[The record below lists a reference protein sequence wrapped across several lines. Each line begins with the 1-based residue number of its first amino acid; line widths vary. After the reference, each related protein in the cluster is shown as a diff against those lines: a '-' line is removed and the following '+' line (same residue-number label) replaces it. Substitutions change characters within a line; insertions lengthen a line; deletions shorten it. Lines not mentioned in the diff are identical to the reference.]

1 MAYEAKTDWKLAD
14 TVQPE
19 DMNRIEQ
26 GIKTIDASKA
36 NADLNN
42 VNGTA
47 FSSKA
52 KSSGIDVPASG
63 TVVTYYV
70 SADGD
75 DTAGTGTSSKPFKT
89 LQKAV
94 DALPHSN
101 PRGAKY
107 IIIPKAGTHSGFSLK
122 ANKRISIQPESGVVI
137 GKMMFEAGVVEIT
150 GQLTINDTVNIYQ
163 GANLKIN
170 KATMTKGTSG
180 TTAIAC
186 QDGATLVV
194 VNEIILNDFSF
205 GVTCTR
211 GTAYINKITMSTGT
225 TGVDCDGGQVHVG
238 AESISATTK
247 YAVRNG
253 GRIFVGSETITE

>member
-1 MAYEAKTDWKLAD
+1 MAYSAKTDWKLAD

-19 DMNRIEQ
+19 DMNRIEG
-26 GIKTIDASKA
+26 GIKAVDANKA
-36 NADLNN
+36 NAALDN

-52 KSSGIDVPASG
+52 KSSGLDVPASG
-63 TVVTYYV
+63 TAITYYV
-70 SADGD
+70 AADGD

-89 LQKAV
+89 LQRAV

-107 IIIPKAGTHSGFSLK
+107 IIVLKAGTHAGFSLK
-122 ANKRISIQPESGVVI
+122 ANKRISIQPESGAVI

-163 GANLKIN
+163 GASLKIN
-170 KATMTKGTSG
+170 KATMTKGTSS

-194 VNEIILNDFSF
+194 VGELILNDFSF

-211 GTAYINKITMSTGT
+211 GTAYINKITMLAGT
-225 TGVDCDGGQVHVG
+225 TGIECDGGQVHVG
-238 AESISATTK
+238 TEAISATTK

-253 GRIFVGSETITE
+253 GRIFAGAETITQ